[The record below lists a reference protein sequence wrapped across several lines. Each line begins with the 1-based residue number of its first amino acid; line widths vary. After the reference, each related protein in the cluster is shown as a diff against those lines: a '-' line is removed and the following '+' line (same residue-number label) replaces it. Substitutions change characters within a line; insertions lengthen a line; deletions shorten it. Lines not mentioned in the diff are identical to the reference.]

1 MEKSIFV
8 FMGESARFPAG
19 AFMDFEIAKEWI
31 EKYALNGVLT
41 KMPIDIGIYDWAI
54 SMEYFE
60 PKKEHQEE
68 AKFIQKFSSASLDHW
83 HFENGKMM

>member
-1 MEKSIFV
+1 VEKSIYV
-8 FMGESARFPAG
+8 FMGESAQFPSG
-19 AFMDFEIAKEWI
+19 AFMSFDLAKEWI
-31 EKYALNGVLT
+31 EKYTLSGVLT

-60 PKKEHQEE
+60 PKREYQKEG
-68 AKFIQKFSSASLDHW
+68 KFIQKFTSASLEHW